1 VTTLGRHVAAVT
13 GFSSTGFGWIGMFAH
28 PDRHYPGCMTS
39 VVERLRSDRPVFSV
53 EFMPP
58 RDDADEALM
67 WRSIRKLEQLGPAFV
82 SVTYGAGGS
91 SRDRTVRT
99 TGRVAQ
105 ETTLVPMAHLTAVD
119 HSVAELRNVI
129 GWYAAVGVRNVL
141 VVRGDPPGDPN
152 GEWVPR
158 ADGFTYAEELV
169 GLVSELGDFCI
180 GVACFPCGHPRSA
193 DLDTDTTHL
202 VRKLRAGADFA
213 IAQLFFDA
221 EDFLRLRD
229 RVAARGCDAPLIPSV
244 MSMTTPRT
252 MAKTIELSAAAAPTA
267 LLDRLNPLRDDPK
280 AFRAEGIDI
289 ATELCQ
295 RLLAEGVPDLHF
307 ITFNR
312 AQATVEVISR
322 LGLLPADA
330 LGAAA
335 ETVGS

>member
-1 VTTLGRHVAAVT
+1 
-13 GFSSTGFGWIGMFAH
+13 
-28 PDRHYPGCMTS
+28 MTS
-39 VVERLRSDRPVFSV
+39 VLERLRSDRPVFSV

-58 RDDADEALM
+58 RDAQDEQLL
-67 WRSIRKLEQLGPAFV
+67 WRSIRKLEQLGPAYV

-129 GWYAAVGVRNVL
+129 GWYADIGVRNVL

-152 GEWVPR
+152 GEWIARP
-158 ADGFTYAEELV
+158 DGFTYAEELV
-169 GLVSELGDFCI
+169 RLVDELGDFCV
-180 GVACFPCGHPRSA
+180 GVSCFPCGHPRSTDLAA
-193 DLDTDTTHL
+193 DTRHL
-202 VRKLRAGADFA
+202 VGKLRAGADFA

-221 EDFLRLRD
+221 DDFLRMRD
-229 RVAARGCDAPLIPSV
+229 RVTALGCDAPLIPSV
-244 MSMTTPRT
+244 MAMTTPRT
-252 MAKTIELSAAAAPTA
+252 MAKTIELSAASPPAA
-267 LLDRLNPLRDDPK
+267 LLDRLNPLTDDAK

-289 ATELCQ
+289 ATELCE

-312 AQATVEVISR
+312 AQATTELITR
-322 LGLLPADA
+322 LGLLPAEA
-330 LGAAA
+330 S
-335 ETVGS
+335 V